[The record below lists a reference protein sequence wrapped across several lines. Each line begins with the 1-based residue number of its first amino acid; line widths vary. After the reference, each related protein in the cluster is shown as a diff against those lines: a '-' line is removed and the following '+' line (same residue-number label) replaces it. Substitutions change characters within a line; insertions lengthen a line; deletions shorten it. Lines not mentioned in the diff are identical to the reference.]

1 MSQGNL
7 ILALYAAFA
16 GVLLCG
22 GYVYKLI
29 RDHLDELKQ
38 PKLNFDH
45 KDHSREEEKTLVHS
59 HWDSLQRFHRK
70 RSPRY
75 SKVTCPLKSAFS

>member
-16 GVLLCG
+16 GVLLSV

-29 RDHLDELKQ
+29 RDHREELKQ

-45 KDHSREEEKTLVHS
+45 KDHPPEEEKTVVHS
-59 HWDSLQRFHRK
+59 H
-70 RSPRY
+70 
-75 SKVTCPLKSAFS
+75 